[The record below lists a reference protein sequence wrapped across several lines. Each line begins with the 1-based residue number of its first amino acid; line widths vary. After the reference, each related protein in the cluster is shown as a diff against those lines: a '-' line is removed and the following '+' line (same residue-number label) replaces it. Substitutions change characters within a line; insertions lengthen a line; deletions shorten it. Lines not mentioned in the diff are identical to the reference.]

1 MRCQVYVVAV
11 PGVGPFVPINASFFD
26 VVIGFDDFQRHIWRL
41 TRTWRAQRDCWAHFS
56 NSFSVVSFHEAL
68 IEISYRSF
76 AFIRIWTTRTGLHIT
91 HQ

>member
-11 PGVGPFVPINASFFD
+11 PGVGPFVPLNASFFD

-41 TRTWRAQRDCWAHFS
+41 TRTWRAQRDCWAHFP

-68 IEISYRSF
+68 IEIP
-76 AFIRIWTTRTGLHIT
+76 
-91 HQ
+91 